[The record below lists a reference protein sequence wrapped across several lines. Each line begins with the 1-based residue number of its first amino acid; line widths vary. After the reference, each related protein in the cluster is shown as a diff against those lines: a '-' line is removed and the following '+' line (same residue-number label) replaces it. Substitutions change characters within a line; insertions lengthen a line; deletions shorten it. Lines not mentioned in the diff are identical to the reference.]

1 MINYSFLYL
10 HFCKILE
17 IMDKNIPANS
27 RKRGILMFVS
37 SILVALF
44 WFFANTINVYEY
56 KVIGA
61 IFEILW
67 LPMMAMLA
75 VVPLL
80 CIFFWRKEQWHFR
93 TLYPICLTLHLLL
106 VLFLVFGN

>member
-1 MINYSFLYL
+1 MKYYKVRKHLINYSFLYL
-10 HFCKILE
+10 HFCEILE

-80 CIFFWRKEQWHFR
+80 CIFFGGKSNGILGHYIQFA
-93 TLYPICLTLHLLL
+93 
-106 VLFLVFGN
+106 